1 MTNWRPAFFYSM
13 AALLLRAQTRFDEF
27 EVASIKKAE
36 LDAHGRY
43 IRMQTAHQ
51 FLAYN
56 HALKTLMAAA
66 YDVSPQAISGGPSW
80 VESER
85 YEILAKAPGDV
96 RPNLKEQMT
105 MLRALLAD
113 RFKLTIHREPKEMP
127 VYALA
132 VAKGGSK
139 LKVSTVS
146 PDATPEGPPA
156 MAFVVSPGVLRLPA
170 RYASM
175 DEFASLLQRSA
186 LERPVVDQTG
196 LTGRY
201 DFDLECAID
210 ETLFGGALG
219 KGPDNPTAPGL
230 FAALR
235 EQLGL
240 KLEARRGPVSAIV
253 IDRAERASEN

>member
-1 MTNWRPAFFYSM
+1 
-13 AALLLRAQTRFDEF
+13 
-27 EVASIKKAE
+27 
-36 LDAHGRY
+36 
-43 IRMQTAHQ
+43 
-51 FLAYN
+51 
-56 HALKTLMAAA
+56 
-66 YDVSPQAISGGPSW
+66 

-85 YEILAKAPGDV
+85 YEILAKAPSDI
-96 RPNLKEQMT
+96 RPTLKEQMA

-113 RFKLTIHREPKEMP
+113 RFKLTFHREQKEMA
-127 VYALA
+127 VYALT

-139 LKVSTVS
+139 VKESTVS

-156 MAFVVSPGVLRLPA
+156 LAFIFTPGVLHLPA

-186 LERPVVDQTG
+186 LERPVVDRTE

-201 DFDLECAID
+201 DFDLEFSVD

-219 KGPDNPTAPGL
+219 KAPDDSTKPSL
-230 FAALR
+230 FAALQ

-240 KLEARRGPVSAIV
+240 KLEATRGPVSALV
-253 IDRAERASEN
+253 IDHAERPSEN